1 MLVYHT
7 WILWEWRIFDQFL
20 KAELEIDGNSL
31 ELSLQLSCFI
41 APFGQWEQNT
51 EMPRYA
57 AAGTSAVSCTD
68 RRRLS
73 LHNKSRGQF
82 PDLHVVWSAAVNT
95 FGIYKFGAK
104 DPFLSRGVQ
113 FFLLRHLRATLQGPL
128 HCLLKE
134 GISWRSSEKFTVE
147 KRTQQQTTLSKLSK
161 LSNNQSQK
169 VKLWNFTANGKPN
182 YGIHSAKCCSRA

>member
-1 MLVYHT
+1 MDPMGMENFWSISQSWT
-7 WILWEWRIFDQFL
+7 GNWWKFSRIVTRIVLFHRTIRPVGTKYWD
-20 KAELEIDGNSL
+20 ADMS
-31 ELSLQLSCFI
+31 QL
-41 APFGQWEQNT
+41 APQ
-51 EMPRYA
+51 
-57 AAGTSAVSCTD
+57 
-68 RRRLS
+68 
-73 LHNKSRGQF
+73 QF
-82 PDLHVVWSAAVNT
+82 PAPIAGDCHFTIKVDWFPDQSRLVSRPAVNT

-134 GISWRSSEKFTVE
+134 GISWRSSEKFAVE